1 MEYNLNH
8 RWGRMMSIAKSVQ
21 HILPEMKQVLPLASL
36 IAAEMSFFVNQLQ
49 YYINFEILECSW
61 AILEDKLHNS
71 KDLDELI
78 AAHSE
83 FLQTLYDGCFLSDRL
98 WNNLKALRS
107 IFDQI
112 VRFEVCS
119 RYTGFIQSSADTV
132 KMFFQTK
139 VYRVILDDGEEECN
153 RRKCLFQR
161 EINDEELERRK
172 EFQQKLTRHK
182 VRQTNIDIDFIF
194 LF

>member
-112 VRFEVCS
+112 VRFEVE
-119 RYTGFIQSSADTV
+119 
-132 KMFFQTK
+132 K
-139 VYRVILDDGEEECN
+139 
-153 RRKCLFQR
+153 
-161 EINDEELERRK
+161 
-172 EFQQKLTRHK
+172 
-182 VRQTNIDIDFIF
+182 
-194 LF
+194 

>member
-8 RWGRMMSIAKSVQ
+8 RWGRMMAIAKSVQ

-112 VRFEVCS
+112 VRFEVS
-119 RYTGFIQSSADTV
+119 LASDKRISIEKSVFSGQGQTIIFWETFIL
-132 KMFFQTK
+132 KIPF
-139 VYRVILDDGEEECN
+139 
-153 RRKCLFQR
+153 RRKYI
-161 EINDEELERRK
+161 E
-172 EFQQKLTRHK
+172 
-182 VRQTNIDIDFIF
+182 
-194 LF
+194 

>member
-1 MEYNLNH
+1 MKFSRAKRMEYNLNH
-8 RWGRMMSIAKSVQ
+8 RWGRMMSIEKSVQ
-21 HILPEMKQVLPLASL
+21 DILPEMKQVLPLASL

-112 VRFEVCS
+112 VRFEVS
-119 RYTGFIQSSADTV
+119 LVSGTRISIEKSVFWV
-132 KMFFQTK
+132 KIRLFGK
-139 VYRVILDDGEEECN
+139 L
-153 RRKCLFQR
+153 LFQKYFR
-161 EINDEELERRK
+161 RRYIGSFWMMVKRNATDENVFSRGK
-172 EFQQKLTRHK
+172 
-182 VRQTNIDIDFIF
+182 
-194 LF
+194 

>member
-8 RWGRMMSIAKSVQ
+8 LWGRMMSVTKIVTS
-21 HILPEMKQVLPLASL
+21 ILPETSEIFHSVNL
-36 IAAEMSFFVNQLQ
+36 IASEMMFFVNQFQ

-107 IFDQI
+107 IF
-112 VRFEVCS
+112 
-119 RYTGFIQSSADTV
+119 
-132 KMFFQTK
+132 
-139 VYRVILDDGEEECN
+139 
-153 RRKCLFQR
+153 
-161 EINDEELERRK
+161 
-172 EFQQKLTRHK
+172 
-182 VRQTNIDIDFIF
+182 
-194 LF
+194 

>member
-1 MEYNLNH
+1 MKFSRAKRMEYNLNH
-8 RWGRMMSIAKSVQ
+8 RWGRMMSIEKSVQ
-21 HILPEMKQVLPLASL
+21 NILPEMKQVLPLASL

-112 VRFEVCS
+112 VRFEASLVS
-119 RYTGFIQSSADTV
+119 GTRISIEKSV
-132 KMFFQTK
+132 FFWGQDQT
-139 VYRVILDDGEEECN
+139 
-153 RRKCLFQR
+153 F
-161 EINDEELERRK
+161 
-172 EFQQKLTRHK
+172 
-182 VRQTNIDIDFIF
+182 
-194 LF
+194 

>member
-8 RWGRMMSIAKSVQ
+8 RWGRMMAIAKSVQ

-112 VRFEVCS
+112 VRFEVS
-119 RYTGFIQSSADTV
+119 LVSGTRISIEKYVFRV
-132 KMFFQTK
+132 KVGQLLFGKLFFSK
-139 VYRVILDDGEEECN
+139 MPF
-153 RRKCLFQR
+153 RRKYIESFWMMVKK
-161 EINDEELERRK
+161 NATDENVFSRGK
-172 EFQQKLTRHK
+172 
-182 VRQTNIDIDFIF
+182 
-194 LF
+194 